1 LKSSV
6 NENRTNQEQIKRLR
20 HNNDPL
26 TIGTGSN
33 SIASSSNNNETS
45 SLINLQT
52 GSLELNSLSPIIAF
66 NQRTEALLN
75 FIQNDLP
82 TFEPESSIN
91 NSINLLNIPTYSSNN
106 NNINNNNSKNNTA
119 TSNNEAKNSSSN
131 NDSSQS
137 PRCPICLEN
146 LQEVMRLILYSHGNL
161 PYPRKFLLPKSIKN
175 VVVLS

>member
-1 LKSSV
+1 LIIISV
-6 NENRTNQEQIKRLR
+6 SENRTNQEQIKRLR

-26 TIGTGSN
+26 TIGIGSN

-45 SLINLQT
+45 SSINLQT
-52 GSLELNSLSPIIAF
+52 SHFAINSLSPIIAF

-82 TFEPESSIN
+82 TFETESSIN
-91 NSINLLNIPTYSSNN
+91 NRINLLNIPTYNSNN
-106 NNINNNNSKNNTA
+106 NNINNNNKNDTSIT

-146 LQEVMRLILYSHGNL
+146 LQEVIHLILYT
-161 PYPRKFLLPKSIKN
+161 
-175 VVVLS
+175 V